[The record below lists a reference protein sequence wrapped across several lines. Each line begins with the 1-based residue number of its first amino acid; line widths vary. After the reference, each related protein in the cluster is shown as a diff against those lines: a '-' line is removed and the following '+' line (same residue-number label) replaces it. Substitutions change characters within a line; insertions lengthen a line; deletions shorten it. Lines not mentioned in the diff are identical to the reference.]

1 MSCLVWNCRGLGNSC
16 IENELAEMMRA
27 KDPFVIFLAETWV
40 DEARLKNVL
49 RKIKFENMFIA
60 PRSNKGGGLVLYWRE
75 SIDVMVEGSSKNYI
89 DAIINKNTENEW

>member
-1 MSCLVWNCRGLGNSC
+1 
-16 IENELAEMMRA
+16 MMRA

>member
-1 MSCLVWNCRGLGNSC
+1 
-16 IENELAEMMRA
+16 MRA

-75 SIDVMVEGSSKNYI
+75 LIDVMVEGSSKNYI

>member
-1 MSCLVWNCRGLGNSC
+1 
-16 IENELAEMMRA
+16 MRA

>member
-1 MSCLVWNCRGLGNSC
+1 MV
-16 IENELAEMMRA
+16 RA

>member
-1 MSCLVWNCRGLGNSC
+1 
-16 IENELAEMMRA
+16 MMRA

-40 DEARLKNVL
+40 DEARLKNVS

-89 DAIINKNTENEW
+89 DAIINKNTENKW

>member
-1 MSCLVWNCRGLGNSC
+1 M
-16 IENELAEMMRA
+16 
-27 KDPFVIFLAETWV
+27 FLAKTWV

-60 PRSNKGGGLVLYWRE
+60 PRSNRGGGLVLYWRE
-75 SIDVMVEGSSKNYI
+75 SIDVTVEGSSKNYI